1 MIGWGTIA
9 EGGAQSSVLQEVEV
23 TVVDDQTCSQAMAAG
38 GRWDNIS
45 STGQIF
51 TKINM
56 LGILLR
62 MNKFVPVV
70 KRGRMRVR
78 SFSFLLL
85 VVSDTIGKL

>member
-23 TVVDDQTCSQAMAAG
+23 TVVDDQTCSQAMTAG

-51 TKINM
+51 KEINT
-56 LGILLR
+56 LGRLFW
-62 MNKFVPVV
+62 MNKFVQVV

-78 SFSFLLL
+78 
-85 VVSDTIGKL
+85 

>member
-23 TVVDDQTCSQAMAAG
+23 TVVDDQTCSQAMTAG

-45 STGQIF
+45 STGQIL
-51 TKINM
+51 TEINM
-56 LGILLR
+56 LGRLFW
-62 MNKFVPVV
+62 MNKFVQVV

-78 SFSFLLL
+78 
-85 VVSDTIGKL
+85 